1 MVTAKRGDWQDL
13 SGNGRPYAPTVHN
26 GQGAHPD
33 AAESDFA
40 DVGPA
45 ERTAFSAW
53 KAAPPQP
60 SWRDREP
67 RHVHS
72 VKWVDSE
79 GLEHL
84 HVVRADDIDT
94 VLKDVA
100 VVSDAQGQVLQT
112 DVSVGPNPF
121 SVEIAMDS
129 KGTAKPVVKVY
140 ADDPHEVAAMALAI
154 YQDLVQKFHGS
165 AG

>member
-13 SGNGRPYAPTVHN
+13 SGDGRPHAPTVHN
-26 GQGAHPD
+26 GHGAHPD
-33 AAESDFA
+33 GAEIDFA

-45 ERTAFSAW
+45 ERTAYTAW
-53 KAAPPQP
+53 KAEQPQP
-60 SWRDREP
+60 SWRDRES

-79 GLEHL
+79 GCEHL

-100 VVSDAQGQVLQT
+100 VVKLCIEHART
-112 DVSVGPNPF
+112 R
-121 SVEIAMDS
+121 
-129 KGTAKPVVKVY
+129 
-140 ADDPHEVAAMALAI
+140 AATKRQQAAPE
-154 YQDLVQKFHGS
+154 
-165 AG
+165 AP